1 MQRSLGIGGLIIGI
15 GVPISCLV
23 PMFWWVNVKV
33 LVDALIQKDI
43 VWTFSMIVLDRWIVS
58 SSSSHACALL
68 LCVKSVC
75 GILQY
80 YVHWPL
86 RITEPISARRQNS
99 KLSQWKL
106 LFSTKIN
113 ILWVVSTIVR
123 RSGVREAGEAVTKI
137 QARCS
142 GARLAAHSY

>member
-1 MQRSLGIGGLIIGI
+1 M
-15 GVPISCLV
+15 
-23 PMFWWVNVKV
+23 KV

-43 VWTFSMIVLDRWIVS
+43 VWTFSVIVSDRWIVS

-123 RSGVREAGEAVTKI
+123 RSEVRTAGGGRSCHKNTSSVLRCPSGGSQLLIFFQLII
-137 QARCS
+137 QNN
-142 GARLAAHSY
+142 RLIFLERIFYIISTL